1 MERLIHNYPVQM
13 ELQYFVL
20 HERRIVMPRRDQKGP
35 PTKAGGPKN
44 GNGGGKG
51 QAGGKGS
58 GAKTGGRKGGC

>member
-1 MERLIHNYPVQM
+1 M